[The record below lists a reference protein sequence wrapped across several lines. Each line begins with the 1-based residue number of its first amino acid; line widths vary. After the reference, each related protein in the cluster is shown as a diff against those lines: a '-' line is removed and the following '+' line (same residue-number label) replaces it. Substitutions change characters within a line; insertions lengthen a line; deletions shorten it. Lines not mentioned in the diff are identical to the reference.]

1 MEKKLKEIMI
11 DKIIEEIRKQTK
23 NILEA
28 QKIDRKHYKMKISI
42 DKFIK
47 LANKLKEEDLKEEES
62 EKNIIVTHNGNPY
75 ITFIIAVKAICN
87 NINMDISINE
97 AMVGVNSIIINI
109 IQYVLNELN
118 IKVKVSI
125 MRYLE
130 IEKIKNNIEK
140 IIVLQDMSEY
150 IQLSKI
156 KNIKVQ
162 YNPIYNIALYIE
174 NEKFEILAKD
184 IINYCNE
191 NFIEIE
197 IYDAEDIDDAL
208 EQLKADNQGEIV
220 LILTDEKDKVREKIK
235 NEKININI
243 NENILSELE
252 EIIIKNNIYGGNYG
266 N

>member
-11 DKIIEEIRKQTK
+11 DKIIKEIKKQEN

-47 LANKLKEEDLKEEES
+47 LANKLKEEDLNEDGS

-75 ITFIIAVKAICN
+75 ITFIIAIKAICN
-87 NINMDISINE
+87 NIDIDISINQ
-97 AMVGVNSIIINI
+97 AMIGLNSIIINI
-109 IQYVLNELN
+109 IQYVLDKLN

-150 IQLSKI
+150 MQLSKI
-156 KNIKVQ
+156 KDIKVQ
-162 YNPIYNIALYIE
+162 YKPICNIAMYIE
-174 NEKFEILAKD
+174 NEKFENLAKD

-220 LILTDEKDKVREKIK
+220 LILTDEKDKVREKVK